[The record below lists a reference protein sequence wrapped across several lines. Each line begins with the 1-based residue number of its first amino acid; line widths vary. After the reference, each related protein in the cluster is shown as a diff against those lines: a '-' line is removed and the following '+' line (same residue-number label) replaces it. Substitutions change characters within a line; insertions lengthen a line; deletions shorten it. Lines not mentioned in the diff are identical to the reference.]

1 MLRPGQ
7 VVALCVIALLTVGVV
22 MVNSAGMT
30 VVAEGVS
37 TKAILLSRSTVYM
50 ALAVAAL
57 FLGSRMPV
65 RRLAAYF
72 SEPDETLARPGTP
85 LLAGLTFLVSPLV
98 LFCVLLAL
106 VYAPV
111 IGKEVNGA
119 HRWIR
124 LPVPGL
130 GDALSVQPSEI
141 VKWGMIGV
149 VAWYCC
155 RRAGVIHRFWRGLVP
170 ALAFAG
176 VVSAFVVL
184 EDLGTGAL
192 VLASSCIILLAAG
205 ARFWQFMSF
214 VPVGMAGLAL
224 AIIKSPYRVQ
234 RVLAFLN
241 PYEDPQKSG
250 YHMIQS
256 MSAVAGGEVF
266 GRGLGHGQQKFGYLP
281 EDETDFLFAIV
292 CEELGVA
299 GAAAVIG
306 VILLLI
312 WTGLGIVKRERDPFL
327 RLVGLGILS
336 TVGLQAIINLAVVT
350 GMAPTKG
357 IALPLVSRGGT
368 GWILTAFTLGLLW
381 AIDRT
386 QSRDLLAGVGDDAPT
401 EPVPGVLP
409 PTPAAG

>member
-30 VVAEGVS
+30 VLAEGVS
-37 TKAILLSRSTVYM
+37 PKAILLSRSTIYM
-50 ALAVAAL
+50 ALAIAAM
-57 FLGSRMPV
+57 FAASRLPV

-72 SEPDETLARPGTP
+72 GEPDHTLAQPNAP
-85 LLAGLTFLVSPLV
+85 LLGGLSFLISPFV
-98 LFCVLLAL
+98 LFIVLLAL

-124 LPVPGL
+124 LPAPGL

-141 VKWGMIGV
+141 VKWAMTGV
-149 VAWYCC
+149 VAWYGC
-155 RRAGVIHRFWRGLVP
+155 RRAAVMNQFWRGLVP

-176 VVSAFVVL
+176 AVSVFIVL
-184 EDLGTGAL
+184 ADLGTGAL
-192 VLASSCIILLAAG
+192 VLASSCIVLLAAG
-205 ARFWQFMSF
+205 ARFWHFMMF
-214 VPVGMAGLAL
+214 VPMGLAGLGL
-224 AIIKSPYRVQ
+224 AILKSPYRVQ
-234 RVLAFLN
+234 RVLAFLD
-241 PYEDPQKSG
+241 PYGDPEKSG

-306 VILLLI
+306 VLLLLI
-312 WTGLGIVKRERDPFL
+312 WTGLGIVKRERDSFL
-327 RLVGLGILS
+327 RLMGIGILA
-336 TVGLQAIINLAVVT
+336 TIGIQAIINLAVVT

-357 IALPLVSRGGT
+357 IALPLVSRGGS
-368 GWILTAFTLGLLW
+368 GWILTAFSLGLLW

-386 QSRDLLAGVGDDAPT
+386 QSRSLLVGDD
-401 EPVPGVLP
+401 EPAIETPSAP
-409 PTPAAG
+409 PTPAA